1 MEQENLIEDS
11 VEVNEESSVVDS
23 VADFITSNYS
33 RKQNMDNIY
42 QVNEKAELG
51 DEPTVKSINVPK
63 TDVFDVTGK
72 GDRDV
77 TGKGSEGE
85 QKAEDQTSGKEK
97 KNKKSIE
104 GKGGKEKSDAGKA
117 VVPAAEHLEAIFS
130 GEDLSEDFMNKTA
143 IIFESAINERVNVI
157 SESLQEAYEDALK
170 ETTQEI
176 LKDLSEKLDD
186 YLNYVVEE
194 WMKDNELAVERGI
207 KTEISE
213 NFITGLKE
221 LFENNYID
229 VPDSKYDLLDG
240 LFESNEE
247 LEGKLNKEIE
257 KNIHLNK
264 KIELHECENIFVE
277 STSGLADTEVEK
289 LQVLAEGI
297 DFEDIDQYKQKLSVL
312 RESYFNDGG
321 FITEEYET
329 DEAPQQTVNPNSPMG
344 GYMDAISRISKA
356 NKI

>member
-1 MEQENLIEDS
+1 
-11 VEVNEESSVVDS
+11 
-23 VADFITSNYS
+23 
-33 RKQNMDNIY
+33 MDNY
-42 QVNEKAELG
+42 QVNADVLTEKK
-51 DEPTVKSINVPK
+51 P
-63 TDVFDVTGK
+63 DVYDVTGK
-72 GDRDV
+72 GDGGELVRG
-77 TGKGSEGE
+77 TSGE
-85 QKAEDQTSGKEK
+85 QEVEDKTSGKDK

-104 GKGGKEKSDAGKA
+104 GKSKGDEGKA
-117 VVPAAEHLEAIFS
+117 VVPATEHLEAIFN

-157 SESLQEAYEDALK
+157 SESLQEEYENAL
-170 ETTQEI
+170 EATTQEI

-207 KTEISE
+207 KNEISE
-213 NFITGLKE
+213 NFISGLKD
-221 LFENNYID
+221 LFENNYIN
-229 VPDSKYDLLDG
+229 VPDSKFDLLDG

-247 LEGKLNKEIE
+247 LEGKLNQEIE

-264 KIELHECENIFVE
+264 EIESYQCENVFSE

-297 DFEDIDQYKQKLSVL
+297 DFEDIEQYKQKLSIL
-312 RESYFNDGG
+312 RESYFNDSG

-329 DEAPQQTVNPNSPMG
+329 DEAPQQTVNPESPMG

>member
-1 MEQENLIEDS
+1 MENEHTIEDS
-11 VEVNEESSVVDS
+11 VEVNEESSIADS
-23 VADFITSNYS
+23 VADFISTKYS
-33 RKQNMDNIY
+33 RKQNMEEFKADTN
-42 QVNEKAELG
+42 VLNEKPDVYDAEG
-51 DEPTVKSINVPK
+51 K
-63 TDVFDVTGK
+63 TDGGTLVRGT
-72 GDRDV
+72 
-77 TGKGSEGE
+77 SGE
-85 QKAEDQTSGKEK
+85 QEVEDKTSGKDK
-97 KNKKSIE
+97 KNKATIK
-104 GKGGKEKSDAGKA
+104 GKAKAGK
-117 VVPAAEHLEAIFS
+117 VETIQKTSEHLEAIFN
-130 GEDLSEDFMNKTA
+130 GEDLSEDFMSKTA
-143 IIFESAINERVNVI
+143 TIFESAINERVNAI
-157 SESLQEAYEDALK
+157 NESLQEEYETQLQ
-170 ETTQEI
+170 ESTQEI

-194 WMKDNELAVERGI
+194 WMKDNELSVERGI

-247 LEGKLNKEIE
+247 LEGRLNKEIE
-257 KNIHLNK
+257 KNISLNK
-264 KIELHECENIFVE
+264 SIESYECENIFSE

-297 DFEDIDQYKQKLSVL
+297 DFEDITQYKQKLSVL

-321 FITEEYET
+321 FITES
-329 DEAPQQTVNPNSPMG
+329 DESSEPSQQAVNPETPMG

-356 NKI
+356 TNI

>member
-1 MEQENLIEDS
+1 MENEHTIEDS
-11 VEVNEESSVVDS
+11 VEVNEESSVADS
-23 VADFITSNYS
+23 VADFISTKYA
-33 RKQNMDNIY
+33 RKQAMEEFKADTN
-42 QVNEKAELG
+42 VLNEKPDVYDAEG
-51 DEPTVKSINVPK
+51 K
-63 TDVFDVTGK
+63 TDGGTLVRGT
-72 GDRDV
+72 
-77 TGKGSEGE
+77 SGE
-85 QKAEDQTSGKEK
+85 QEVEDKTSGKDK
-97 KNKKSIE
+97 KNKATIK
-104 GKGGKEKSDAGKA
+104 GKAKAGK
-117 VVPAAEHLEAIFS
+117 VETIQKTSEHLEAIFN
-130 GEDLSEDFMNKTA
+130 GEDLSEDFMSKTA
-143 IIFESAINERVNVI
+143 TIFESAINERVNAI
-157 SESLQEAYEDALK
+157 NESLQEEYETQLQ
-170 ETTQEI
+170 ESTQEI

-194 WMKDNELAVERGI
+194 WMKDNELSVERGI

-247 LEGKLNKEIE
+247 LEGRLNKEIE
-257 KNIHLNK
+257 KNISLNK
-264 KIELHECENIFVE
+264 SIESYECENIFSE

-297 DFEDIDQYKQKLSVL
+297 DFEDITQYKQKLSVL

-321 FITEEYET
+321 FITES
-329 DEAPQQTVNPNSPMG
+329 DESSEPSQQAVNPETPMG

-356 NKI
+356 TNI

>member
-1 MEQENLIEDS
+1 MENEHTIEDS
-11 VEVNEESSVVDS
+11 VEVNEESSVADS
-23 VADFITSNYS
+23 VADFISTKYA
-33 RKQNMDNIY
+33 RKQNMDNTY
-42 QVNEKAELG
+42 QVNERAELG
-51 DEPTVKSINVPK
+51 DEPKKSITVPK
-63 TDVFDVTGK
+63 TDVYDVTGR

-77 TGKGSEGE
+77 TGKGTKGEKTAEG
-85 QKAEDQTSGKEK
+85 QTSGKAK
-97 KNKKSIE
+97 KNKKTIE
-104 GKGGKEKSDAGKA
+104 GSGGNEKGDAERA
-117 VVPAAEHLEAIFS
+117 VVPATEHLEAIFN
-130 GEDLSEDFMNKTA
+130 GEDLSEDFMVKTA
-143 IIFESAINERVNVI
+143 TIFESAINERVNAI
-157 SESLQEAYEDALK
+157 NESLQEEYETQLQ
-170 ETTQEI
+170 ESTQEI

-194 WMKDNELAVERGI
+194 WMKDNELSVERGI

-247 LEGKLNKEIE
+247 LEGRLNKEIE
-257 KNIHLNK
+257 KNISLNK
-264 KIELHECENIFVE
+264 AIEYYECENIFSE
-277 STSGLADTEVEK
+277 STAGLADTEVEK

-297 DFEDIDQYKQKLSVL
+297 DFEDIAQYKQKLSVL

-329 DEAPQQTVNPNSPMG
+329 DEAPQQTVNPESPMG

-356 NKI
+356 TNI

>member
-1 MEQENLIEDS
+1 MENEHTIEDS
-11 VEVNEESSVVDS
+11 VEVNEESSIADS
-23 VADFITSNYS
+23 VADFISTKYA
-33 RKQNMDNIY
+33 RKQAMEEFKADTN
-42 QVNEKAELG
+42 VLNEKPDVYDAEG
-51 DEPTVKSINVPK
+51 K
-63 TDVFDVTGK
+63 TDGGTLVRGT
-72 GDRDV
+72 
-77 TGKGSEGE
+77 SGE
-85 QKAEDQTSGKEK
+85 QEVEDKTSGKDK
-97 KNKKSIE
+97 KNKATI
-104 GKGGKEKSDAGKA
+104 AGKA
-117 VVPAAEHLEAIFS
+117 KAGKVETIQKTSEHLEAIFN
-130 GEDLSEDFMNKTA
+130 GEDLSEDFMSKTA
-143 IIFESAINERVNVI
+143 IIFESAINERVNAI
-157 SESLQEAYEDALK
+157 NESLQEEYETQLQ
-170 ETTQEI
+170 ESTQEI

-194 WMKDNELAVERGI
+194 WMKDNELSVERGI

-247 LEGKLNKEIE
+247 LEGRLNKEIE
-257 KNIHLNK
+257 KNIGLNK
-264 KIELHECENIFVE
+264 SIESYECGHIFTE

-297 DFEDIDQYKQKLSVL
+297 DFEDITQYKQKLSVL

-321 FITEEYET
+321 FITES
-329 DEAPQQTVNPNSPMG
+329 DESSEPSQQAVNPETPMG

-356 NKI
+356 TNI

>member
-23 VADFITSNYS
+23 VADFISTNYS
-33 RKQNMDNIY
+33 RKQDMENY
-42 QVNEKAELG
+42 QVDASVLTEKPDVYDAEG
-51 DEPTVKSINVPK
+51 K
-63 TDVFDVTGK
+63 TDGGELVRGT
-72 GDRDV
+72 
-77 TGKGSEGE
+77 SGE
-85 QKAEDQTSGKEK
+85 QEVEDKTSGKDK
-97 KNKKSIE
+97 KNKASI
-104 GKGGKEKSDAGKA
+104 AGKA
-117 VVPAAEHLEAIFS
+117 KAGKVETIQKTSEHLEAIFN
-130 GEDLSEDFMNKTA
+130 GENLSEEFMSKTA

-157 SESLQEAYEDALK
+157 SESLQEEYQ
-170 ETTQEI
+170 TQLEESTKEI

-247 LEGKLNKEIE
+247 LEDKLNKEIE
-257 KNIHLNK
+257 KNIQLNK
-264 KIELHECENIFVE
+264 EIESHQCENIFAE

-297 DFEDIDQYKQKLSVL
+297 DFEDIQQYKQKLSVL

-321 FITEEYET
+321 FITEEDET
-329 DEAPQQTVNPNSPMG
+329 DEAPQQTVNPESPMG